1 MAQAADYF
9 SYVFD
14 QACALGVLDKL
25 ACQHA
30 QGVFRA
36 RCLLHADGEFNVE
49 LHPFEGSNVPVQL
62 RLANA
67 PMTASPDF
75 ILHKTTHRPEYDRFL
90 DQAQGAFDVL
100 ANLRWQLQSQ
110 DLKRGRHLSNL
121 LDPSQLSL
129 LQRHQLKDAFAVII
143 DEQQV
148 LRQRF
153 CREL

>member
-1 MAQAADYF
+1 
-9 SYVFD
+9 VNTRER
-14 QACALGVLDKL
+14 LKL
-25 ACQHA
+25 LLQHA
-30 QGVFRA
+30 VLTQRQQQN
-36 RCLLHADGEFNVE
+36 L
-49 LHPFEGSNVPVQL
+49 
-62 RLANA
+62 
-67 PMTASPDF
+67 
-75 ILHKTTHRPEYDRFL
+75 
-90 DQAQGAFDVL
+90 QGAFDVL

-129 LQRHQLKDAFAVII
+129 LQRHQLKDAFAVIS